1 MSIGTRTQVKFNE
14 IKTYLQEVDE
24 KIKQIPGQN
33 FLIPH
38 KLVVKRKT
46 LGLVFVLHR
55 EAYMAELEKKEGE
68 PEDVVALEDGSFQ
81 ATEYTSPCWKSST
94 KQTDQY
100 LQLRPFSS
108 VPFTRMIADARDF
121 MINMKEIMHVVGKG
135 ELAIRVRYGV
145 DGYPEMF
152 FLGTATC
159 LTRRHLTQNAW
170 VLPSREEFDAFMNQ
184 WGEAFQTCGLI
195 FVERK

>member
-1 MSIGTRTQVKFNE
+1 MSIGTRTQIKFNE
-14 IKTYLQEVDE
+14 IKTYLQSVDE

-33 FLIPH
+33 FMIPH
-38 KLVVKRKT
+38 KLVVKNKT
-46 LGLVFVLHR
+46 LGMVFVLHR
-55 EAYMAELEKKEGE
+55 DAYMEDLESKEGE
-68 PEDVVALEDGSFQ
+68 PEVAVALEDGSFQ

-94 KQTDQY
+94 KDTDRY

-108 VPFTRMIADARDF
+108 VPFTRMINDARDF
-121 MINMKEIMHVVGKG
+121 TGNMKQIMHVVGRG
-135 ELAIRVRYGV
+135 ELAIRARYGI
-145 DGYPEMF
+145 DGHPEMI
-152 FLGTATC
+152 FLGSATC

-184 WGEAFQTCGLI
+184 WGAAFQTCGLI